1 MHNFNDKNELINF
14 AKKFVVTDRIGSL
27 VRDVNYCCLKYK
39 PFAPFPALLYCFST
53 IDLLG
58 ALYAGNDIEHN
69 ISAHSGRY
77 MGKFMDYKKEQ
88 VDLLQQQFRHKIVH
102 LAQPLGVI
110 KYDSRSISWR
120 YHHTTYSDHLI
131 VMPEQGSVQVT
142 PLRKISWDH
151 VFHVSIPQLVEDI
164 RISVES
170 PTGYMAKLEREIE
183 LQENFDQAIEQIYD
197 PA

>member
-1 MHNFNDKNELINF
+1 
-14 AKKFVVTDRIGSL
+14 
-27 VRDVNYCCLKYK
+27 
-39 PFAPFPALLYCFST
+39 
-53 IDLLG
+53 
-58 ALYAGNDIEHN
+58 
-69 ISAHSGRY
+69 
-77 MGKFMDYKKEQ
+77 
-88 VDLLQQQFRHKIVH
+88 
-102 LAQPLGVI
+102 
-110 KYDSRSISWR
+110 
-120 YHHTTYSDHLI
+120 
-131 VMPEQGSVQVT
+131 MPEQGSVQVT